1 MEYDREKAEIETLVN
16 HKDFYKIIKRI
27 CEGDFVLS
35 SADPIRHIAS
45 LQNKIEVYV
54 KTEERLN
61 NSHKWQH
68 LLDATEADRWL
79 TEKFDDLLESGMLFP
94 YVKMKK

>member
-1 MEYDREKAEIETLVN
+1 MEYNREKAEIETLIN
-16 HKDFYKIIKRI
+16 HKEFYKKTIKRI

-35 SADPIRHIAS
+35 SIKTFDHIKS

-79 TEKFDDLLESGMLFP
+79 TEKFHALHNAGVLFN
-94 YVKMKK
+94 